1 MKVILEIFLRKE
13 LGFEE
18 KFGNILDE
26 GPELVL
32 LLEQVTDFD
41 QRDLKIKNS
50 IKINPENFK

>member
-13 LGFEE
+13 LGLEE

>member
-13 LGFEE
+13 LGLEE
-18 KFGNILDE
+18 KFGNILDD
-26 GPELVL
+26 GSELVK

>member
-13 LGFEE
+13 LGLEE
-18 KFGNILDE
+18 KFGNILDD
-26 GPELVL
+26 GSELVK
-32 LLEQVTDFD
+32 LLEQVTDLD